1 MRPTLPSHHMGVL
14 QLTAAGVSA
23 VEQAERLNLTV
34 DAVKS
39 RRTTLIHLFGAK
51 DRAHLVALAHSAGVL
66 DGEPVEVDWL
76 EAADVPIGE
85 LIEARVARGWSQ
97 AQVARMLGFPPSWLC
112 RRERGR
118 VPFTIGVVRR
128 YAELV
133 GLDLDDAL

>member
-1 MRPTLPSHHMGVL
+1 MKPTLPPHHLGVL
-14 QLTAAGVSA
+14 KLTAAGVSA

-51 DRAHLVALAHSAGVL
+51 DRAHLVALAYRAGVL
-66 DGEPVEVDWL
+66 DDGPVQFDWL
-76 EAADVPIGE
+76 DADDVPIGE
-85 LIEARVARGWSQ
+85 LIEARQARGWSQ

-118 VPFTIGVVRR
+118 VPFTVGIVRR